1 MDKKPSHKHKVLIV
15 CDEKNAEAS
24 IVSILEK
31 DSVAYRCTQNA
42 TQALKE
48 IKFSKQPF
56 SLIIADQQIP
66 GINGTDFLDYTKA
79 MTPHTI
85 RFLITDDTGSD
96 TVSELV
102 NRGAVHRFIIKPW
115 DNDRLLVCVRNAL
128 RRFERTLEDELALK
142 KTTQQ
147 NRKLF
152 ELNNELKE
160 MLGKQEAVLFQLNKA
175 LCDTKALIKRQTEIT
190 NTDPEQLVSLL
201 ETIFADQ
208 GKLDSG
214 KLSAFYSD
222 VTKKIFLEFE
232 EYANRNGFE
241 MPEI

>member
-1 MDKKPSHKHKVLIV
+1 MAYNHKVLIV
-15 CDEKNAEAS
+15 GDQKNAGAS
-24 IVSILEK
+24 IESLLAKEAVT
-31 DSVAYRCTQNA
+31 YRCTPNA
-42 TQALKE
+42 TKALKE
-48 IKFSKQPF
+48 IKFSKKPF
-56 SLIIADQQIP
+56 SLIIADQQIT

-96 TVSELV
+96 TITELV
-102 NRGAVHRFIIKPW
+102 NRGTVHRFIIKPW
-115 DNDRLLVCVRNAL
+115 DNDRLLVFVRNAL
-128 RRFERTLEDELALK
+128 RRFEMALEDEFALK
-142 KTTQQ
+142 KTKLQ

-160 MLGKQEAVLFQLNKA
+160 MIDKQETVLFQLNKA
-175 LCDTKALIKRQTEIT
+175 LCDTKALINRQTEIT
-190 NTDPEQLVSLL
+190 NIDPEQIVRLL
-201 ETIFADQ
+201 DTIFADQ
-208 GKLDSG
+208 GRLDSG
-214 KLSAFYSD
+214 RLSAFYSD